1 MTDYPINIDLN
12 VKGEGS
18 LKSLVASLENIETTS
33 KESANGIKL
42 IAEALGSVK
51 GGDGLKKIVSELQNI
66 NKASSETANS
76 INKLDFSKMSSNIGK
91 LKSIDTTLKDLLR
104 TVESLKSSGNI
115 RLDVTSNASTVS
127 RELNNLNRVSNRTRK
142 HTYRTGSRNGYNYY
156 GFNADE
162 NPYYQKAA
170 PITAVGRNMQRIGE
184 KAGLVGANLMM
195 AGSFLGV
202 KELSDTIIE
211 TPARAETQKYLLQN
225 MQGSATITGEGG
237 GTTTLYKTLDK
248 TTDALPISM
257 QNVVQPLYAFK
268 AASGATAQEINDI
281 IPEFANFGAQVI
293 NMTGSEDQ
301 AEEAMQ
307 KLSRAYQGQ
316 YAAVD
321 QYGITKEALEKV
333 GYQEGGTIEE
343 FMDAVTKITGDAK
356 ESMNNFNGMK
366 ALVGKDFS
374 RAGKQLWNNGVGQ
387 AMSALVGGFH
397 TLDSEMGGFST
408 QLIVGAAGFLDL
420 ATTATTVV
428 GSIGT
433 TIGTFGQMYGNLQMI
448 RKNGGGITGAIK
460 GIFDGVNSAG
470 IYGNG
475 AYGGAEQIVD
485 NGAMRTAVYEGSL
498 QGTTAG
504 MRMNNVSDAVENIN
518 PIVEYDSRQD
528 LDDYLY
534 PRTKTEISRDSIQYK
549 PTKDSTRAKNRA
561 NNQTQLLR
569 YNEQKERFGPAMEHI
584 EQKNLQLN
592 ASRMFDDWER
602 QERNAIANVK
612 NGFLEFPDKSYL
624 YDDEEKKTKK
634 KNKLLAGTN
643 KVLGKFGSALGFLAS
658 PTGALTGLGIASMA
672 AMGWINY
679 ASAHSD
685 KVKDSTVN
693 LSRAFGNL
701 GTKVGSMAGNFF
713 KSIGLSSTGGLE
725 GAFEGTANA
734 LNNLAMIIN
743 NITGYTPEKQ
753 QQETAQE
760 RDNKLKQ
767 EADKTGKGFL
777 TLNEKEFA
785 NADYMYNPAT
795 KRAEPVTDTDYKKV
809 EAMHNQKYW
818 GHLTEFNAQFM
829 DGIGGIFGQDW
840 GLTEKAR
847 QVNAEQENLIKSGD
861 TQRLDMRQNLIS
873 SLFGGG
879 KLFLDNGVETR
890 EANNAPI
897 IGPIARLFNGLI
909 GSSEASLAPGERQA
923 EGRAKRDASERAS
936 ALGSDNTSRIYN
948 PQPNQQQQQQSGMSI
963 LNKDGQS
970 PMGDGTQ
977 QGTQW
982 GGQFM
987 AGLQQAFTSAQLSLD
1002 QLFGGGQGGA
1012 GGGQDMLMKGTD
1024 WGNQLVNGLNT
1035 SLSSATIDTSG
1046 MTAGL
1051 DGAANQMGEKGTT
1064 AGNNYQNNFKTGVD
1078 GTSGIAQG
1086 EADAVVAALQ
1096 TSIEG
1101 ARAAGEAAGS
1111 AYHEGFE
1118 SKADTHSPGIAART
1132 ALQEAKYLVEFLH
1145 TGVSGARLAG
1155 ERTAYAYTSSIA
1167 TLSGHTANGLNVAE
1181 SIGNTLTS
1189 AASGVNSLVPSQN
1202 GTVSQTTENGY
1213 NNKNNT
1219 TNINVHIDKIDTKE
1233 RVREIAETL
1242 VHIMTFNNETAGR
1255 NTDVGL

>member
-225 MQGSATITGEGG
+225 MQGSSTITGEGG

-333 GYQEGGTIEE
+333 GYQEGGTIED
-343 FMDAVTKITGDAK
+343 FMAAVTKITGDAK

-448 RKNGGGITGAIK
+448 RKNGGGITGAIR

-470 IYGNG
+470 VYGTG
-475 AYGGAEQIVD
+475 AYGGVEQIVD

-534 PRTKTEISRDSIQYK
+534 PRTKTEISRDTIQYK
-549 PTKDSTRAKNRA
+549 PTKDKSRRENADFHR
-561 NNQTQLLR
+561 NQTAK
-569 YNEQKERFGPAMEHI
+569 YNKRKELVPDVVERV
-584 EQKNLQLN
+584 EQKNLQSN
-592 ASRMFDDWER
+592 ATRMFADWDR
-602 QERNAIANVK
+602 QERNATANAK
-612 NGFLEFPDKSYL
+612 NGFLNFPDKSYL
-624 YDDEEKKTKK
+624 FDDEEKKTKK

-658 PTGALTGLGIASMA
+658 PTGALTGLGVASMA

-701 GTKVGSMAGNFF
+701 GERVGSTFGNFF
-713 KSIGLSSTGGLE
+713 KNIGLSTQGGME
-725 GAFEGTANA
+725 GLYEGTANA

-743 NITGYTPEKQ
+743 NITGNTPEKEK
-753 QQETAQE
+753 QETAQE
-760 RDNKLKQ
+760 RDTRLKE
-767 EADKTGKGFL
+767 EADRTGKGFS

-785 NADYMYNPAT
+785 NADYFYNPAT
-795 KRAEPVTDTDYKKV
+795 GKAEPRTQKDFDKV
-809 EAMHNQKYW
+809 DAMHNQQFW
-818 GHLTEFNAQFM
+818 GNARLMLAQFA
-829 DGIGGIFGQDW
+829 DAALD
-840 GLTEKAR
+840 TNDKAAKVR
-847 QVNAEQENLIKSGD
+847 EENKQQEELIMSGD
-861 TQRLDMRQNLIS
+861 DTRLSQRTGIMA
-873 SLFGGG
+873 LFQGT
-879 KLFLDNGVETR
+879 K
-890 EANNAPI
+890 
-897 IGPIARLFNGLI
+897 
-909 GSSEASLAPGERQA
+909 ASLHDKKESGWWNQPGVSPFEKYTT
-923 EGRAKRDASERAS
+923 GREKRDAAERRDA
-936 ALGSDNTSRIYN
+936 AGANTQNILNTN
-948 PQPNQQQQQQSGMSI
+948 PLQPQQQQAPGGMSI
-963 LNKDGQS
+963 LNKNGQS

-977 QGTQW
+977 QGTDW
-982 GGQFM
+982 GSQFM
-987 AGLQQAFTSAQLSLD
+987 AGLQQAFTSAQINFD

-1064 AGNNYQNNFKTGVD
+1064 AGNNYQTNFKTGVD